1 MANICTNTITF
12 SGEDLSPIRNLIKE
26 IQQEQDN
33 GNAWLPEGYKG
44 DYYHWLFDIDITD
57 YDEEIVIS
65 CWTKW
70 SPPIEEMMYLCKQ
83 TNVNVNIHYEEL
95 GMGLY
100 GVCYYDSKNDE
111 FEDICLD
118 DDEINRIQYDE
129 DNDIYTLDGNP
140 IESDYEE
147 YENMLNKKLKQLTF

>member
-12 SGEDLSPIRNLIKE
+12 SGEDLSPIRNLIQE
-26 IQQEQDN
+26 IQEAEEN
-33 GNAWLPEGYKG
+33 NVGWLPEGYKG
-44 DYYHWLFDIDITD
+44 DYYHYLFDVDITD
-57 YDEEIVIS
+57 NDDEIVIG

-70 SPPIEEMMYLCKQ
+70 SPPIEEMMYLCKN
-83 TNVNVNIHYEEL
+83 TDIHVNIHYEEM

-100 GVCYYDSKNDE
+100 GKFYYDPKTNE
-111 FEDICLD
+111 FEDVCLD
-118 DDEINRIQYDE
+118 DEDINRIQYDE
-129 DNDIYTLDGNP
+129 ENDIYTLDGNP